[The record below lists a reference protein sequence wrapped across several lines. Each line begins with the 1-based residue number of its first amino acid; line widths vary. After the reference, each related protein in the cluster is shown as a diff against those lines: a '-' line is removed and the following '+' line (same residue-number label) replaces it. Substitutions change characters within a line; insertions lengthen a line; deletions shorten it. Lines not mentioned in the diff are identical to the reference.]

1 MKTVTWEEFLS
12 NATER
17 NGDGYAA
24 SIGSFDGVH
33 LGHRRLL
40 ETLKERS
47 HAAMVAS
54 VVITFRENPKR
65 ILRPDHYQG
74 DISSLRQ
81 RLERL
86 GGSGIDICV
95 LIDYDRKFGAMTGT
109 EFLDVLKERTGL
121 LNLVMG
127 QNAKLGMHAAMD
139 SAQAIEYAKK
149 LGIAAEIVPSL
160 VLADR
165 AVSSSRIRGAVI
177 SGSLAEAAELL
188 GYPFELDI
196 EGWKILETLGFRKLE
211 SPQKTQIMPPKG
223 RYAIEYAGQGEIWK
237 TAMLDVC
244 GDAPGLALVGADGLP
259 SRLRFV

>member
-1 MKTVTWEEFLS
+1 MKTVSWEDFLS
-12 NATER
+12 SAAER
-17 NGDGYAA
+17 NNDGYAA

-47 HAAMVAS
+47 HAAMIAS

-65 ILRPDHYQG
+65 ILRPEHYQG

-95 LIDYDRKFGAMTGT
+95 LIDYDRKFGAMTGM

-127 QNAKLGMHAAMD
+127 QNARLGLHAAMD

-165 AVSSSRIRGAVI
+165 AVSSSRIRGAVL
-177 SGSLAEAAELL
+177 SGNMAEAAELL
-188 GYPFELDI
+188 GYPFELD
-196 EGWKILETLGFRKLE
+196 LE
-211 SPQKTQIMPPKG
+211 SCKIRENQGSCELVSPRKMQIMPPVG
-223 RYAIEYAGQGEIWK
+223 RYAIEYAGQGGIWK
-237 TAMLDVC
+237 TAMLDVS
-244 GDAPGLALVGADGLP
+244 GAAPALALVGADGLP